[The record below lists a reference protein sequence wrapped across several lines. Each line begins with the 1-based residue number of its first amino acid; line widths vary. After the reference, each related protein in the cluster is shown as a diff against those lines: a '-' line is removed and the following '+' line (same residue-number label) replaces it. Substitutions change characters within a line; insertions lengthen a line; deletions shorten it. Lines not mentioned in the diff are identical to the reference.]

1 MTNNNKQSAEDSDA
15 PSRVAIESKLPLTA
29 IDIESQKDMASG
41 RHHPLRSLHK
51 WFAARPTPV
60 ARLATIASAYPG
72 EIAPDKLLKLM
83 QIGPKE
89 LDSGIDEYVERKFLE
104 PKNGSTLDKHY
115 RYQNPNTKN
124 PTTKELESIHEEI
137 REGWNGKLPTVM
149 DPTAGRGIIPFESVR
164 YGFPT
169 KANELNPVPSLIM
182 KVSME
187 YAPEVGSL
195 TPEIYRWRDKI
206 QEIAEENIEPYYP
219 TEQDG
224 STILNSA
231 VTYLINCESCDGKIP
246 LVVKWWLNKSSNGGD
261 TIKPVYS
268 DGEVSYEHVKVQDA
282 PDGYDP
288 DDGPVKGGDAEC
300 PHCGV
305 VTQNDRIREKI
316 AEGDFEYSVYGVNYE
331 DERGN
336 RTFRGGSEV
345 DHRGMEKAAERVEND
360 FGMIDFLS
368 ESYPGGF
375 TDRVKNYGV
384 KEWQD
389 IFTPRQLVVH
399 YEYLQ
404 AFREC
409 QPEIQSEYDQK
420 VAEAIASVLTLCAS
434 RVVMFNSK
442 LSKWYDQRGI
452 PHGMFA
458 QNNFVLK
465 KMGADNNLSAP
476 RRGYIKNSDHVIDS
490 YEEIAS
496 YVRESDSA
504 EIRFGDAAGITD
516 DWAESSVD
524 IAIVDPPYYQSIQ
537 YSELAD
543 VFYIVHKEYLDEVF
557 PELYDTKLTNKKDEA
572 VANPSRFEEFD
583 TDSKSKKELADE
595 FYEQKMEEIF
605 SDIYKSLRDGGVMTI
620 MFTHRE
626 IDAWD
631 TLTSALI
638 QSGFTIT
645 ATHPIKTEMGDRIGA
660 QDKASADSSIL
671 LIGRKKEK
679 TDEKKTLWG
688 DVKSDIAKVARKE
701 AEEIIQSDYSISKT
715 DMAISAYGPTL
726 HRYASEY
733 PVVDKRGEEVRPKKA
748 LSKAQEA
755 VTSIIAESFLETAG
769 IDQLDAL
776 TRWYILAWLI
786 YENDTI
792 PYDEANQL
800 GVAAG
805 VDIEDLKRP
814 TKIWRGGS
822 EVTLQSPD
830 DRVQNITKLKTDGAD
845 NPSTRKYPVNPTDVR
860 FTYVIDLVH
869 SAIHVYENEG
879 PDASWQ
885 WLTDRNLKSNQEF
898 KTAVAALL
906 EVLPGDEPT
915 KKTLINLISGETGK
929 YLDIDLSHLDRSDQ
943 DRQSSLNE
951 DFE

>member
-1 MTNNNKQSAEDSDA
+1 MSEKSKERVSKDSNA
-15 PSRVAIESKLPLTA
+15 PSEVAIESKLPLTA
-29 IDIESQKDMASG
+29 IDVESQKDMASG

-72 EIAPDKLLKLM
+72 TIDPDKLLKLM

-89 LDSGIDEYVERKFLE
+89 LDSDLAEYVERKFTE
-104 PKNGSTLDKHY
+104 SKNGATLDDHY
-115 RYQNPNTKN
+115 HYPNPNTQT
-124 PTTKELESIHEEI
+124 PTEKQLDSLHDEI
-137 REGWNGKLPTVM
+137 KQGWGGSLPTVM
-149 DPTAGRGIIPFESVR
+149 DPTAGRGIIPFESIR

-182 KVSME
+182 KVALE
-187 YAPEVGSL
+187 YAPQVGSL
-195 TPEIYRWRDKI
+195 TPEIHHWRDKI
-206 QEIAEENIEPYYP
+206 QKTAKEGLKPYYP
-219 TEQDG
+219 TEQEG
-224 STILNSA
+224 SIILNSA
-231 VTYLINCESCDGKIP
+231 VTYLINCESCGGEIP
-246 LVVKWWLNKSSNGGD
+246 LVVKWWLNKSSKGGD
-261 TIKPVYS
+261 AIRPIYTN
-268 DGEVSYEHVKVQDA
+268 GEVSYEHVKVQNTDK
-282 PDGYDP
+282 YDP
-288 DDGPVKGGDAEC
+288 DEGPVKGGDAEC

-305 VTQNDRIREKI
+305 VTENAQVREKI
-316 AEGDFEYSVYGVNYE
+316 AKGEFEYSVYGVNYE

-336 RTFRGGSEV
+336 RKFRGGSEP
-345 DHRGMEKAAERVEND
+345 DQRGMEKAAERVKND
-360 FGMIDFLS
+360 FEMIDFLT

-384 KEWQD
+384 NEWRD

-404 AFREC
+404 AFREYL
-409 QPEIQSEYDQK
+409 PEIRSEYTQEK
-420 VAEAIASVLTLCAS
+420 AEAIASVLTLCAS
-434 RVVMFNSK
+434 RVVMFNSR

-490 YEEIAS
+490 YEKIAS
-496 YVRESDSA
+496 YVRESKPADV
-504 EIRFGDAAGITD
+504 RYGDAANITS
-516 DWAESSVD
+516 DWSEGSVD

-543 VFYIVHKEYLDEVF
+543 VFYIFHKEYLRDVF
-557 PELYDTKLTNKKDEA
+557 PDLYDTKLTNKKDEA

-583 TDSKSKKELADE
+583 NKSKSKKELADD
-595 FYEQKMEEIF
+595 FYEAKMGEIF
-605 SDIYKSLRDGGVMTI
+605 SDVYKCLSDGGVMTI

-638 QSGFTIT
+638 EAGFTIT

-671 LIGRKKEK
+671 LIGRKRERKS
-679 TDEKKTLWG
+679 DKKTLWG
-688 DVKSDIAKVARKE
+688 DVKSDIARVARKE

-726 HRYASEY
+726 QRYASEY
-733 PVVDKRGEEVRPKKA
+733 PVVNKKGEEVRPKTA
-748 LSKAQEA
+748 LSKAQEE
-755 VTSIIAESFLETAG
+755 VTSVIAEAFLETAG
-769 IDQLDAL
+769 IDQLDSL
-776 TRWYILAWLI
+776 TRWYVLAWLI

-805 VDIEDLKRP
+805 VDIENIKRP
-814 TKIWRGGS
+814 TKLWRGGS
-822 EVTLQSPD
+822 EVNLQSPS
-830 DRVQNITKLKTDGAD
+830 DRVQNITKLKTEGIE
-845 NPSTRKYPVNPTDVR
+845 NPSTRKYPVNPTDTR
-860 FTYVIDLVH
+860 FTHTIDLVH
-869 SAIHVYENEG
+869 SVIHVYEDEG
-879 PDASWQ
+879 SDAAWQ
-885 WLTDRNLKSNQEF
+885 WITDRNLKSNQEF
-898 KTAVAALL
+898 KIAVAALL
-906 EVLPGDEPT
+906 EVLPSEETMRETLVNLVSGDT
-915 KKTLINLISGETGK
+915 GE
-929 YLDIDLSHLDRSDQ
+929 YLSIDLSHIDLSGSE
-943 DRQSSLNE
+943 RQSSLSE
-951 DFE
+951 EFE